1 VKRPT
6 VGDAWGELMNT
17 LVQQNFRKKIIWS
30 IASCAAIAAMA
41 SAGFTA
47 RAQKR
52 EASALSDD
60 KGKFVISVNGA
71 PVGTEDFSI
80 ARSGNDW
87 IARGSTELHAGQETS
102 RITGELRLNGA
113 VQPLQY
119 MCSTGSGK
127 KVTSTTTFAGTSAH
141 IILDLG
147 EGKDPIRQDFTFA
160 SPVVVLDDNLYYQYE
175 ILARAYN
182 WKAGGAQTFA
192 VFIPQEQAPGTI
204 TAEAGAPI
212 TLEGAKYEQLT
223 MRTPDLEVTIYLDA
237 AHRLMRLVVPASKAE
252 IRRQ

>member
-1 VKRPT
+1 MT
-6 VGDAWGELMNT
+6 ICA
-17 LVQQNFRKKIIWS
+17 
-30 IASCAAIAAMA
+30 IASV
-41 SAGFTA
+41 GFTA

-52 EASALSDD
+52 ESSAMSDD
-60 KGKFVISVNGA
+60 KGKFVISVNGV

-80 ARSGNDW
+80 ARAGNDW
-87 IARGSTELHAGQETS
+87 IARGTTELHSGQDTS
-102 RITGELRLNGA
+102 RITGELRLNGS

-119 MCSTGSGK
+119 MCSTGTGK
-127 KVTSTTTFAGTSAH
+127 KATSTTTFAGSTAQ
-141 IILDLG
+141 ITLDLG
-147 EGKDPIRQDFTFA
+147 DGKKPIRQDFTFTA
-160 SPVVVLDDNLYYQYE
+160 PVIVLDNNLYHQYE

-204 TAEAGAPI
+204 TAEAGAPV
-212 TLEGAKYEQLT
+212 TVDGAKYEELT
-223 MRTPDLEVTIYLDA
+223 MRTPDLEVTLYLDA

>member
-1 VKRPT
+1 
-6 VGDAWGELMNT
+6 MNPRMN
-17 LVQQNFRKKIIWS
+17 QNFRRKIILG
-30 IASCAAIAAMA
+30 IASCAAICAMA
-41 SAGFTA
+41 SVCFTA

-52 EASALSDD
+52 EASAMSDD
-60 KGKFVISVNGA
+60 KGKFVISVDGV

-80 ARSGNDW
+80 GRAGSDW
-87 IARGSTELHAGQETS
+87 IARGTTELRAGTETS
-102 RITGELRLNGA
+102 RITGELRLNGS

-127 KVTSTTTFAGTSAH
+127 KVTSTTTFAGANAH
-141 IILDLG
+141 ITLDLG

-182 WKAGGAQTFA
+182 WKAAGAQTFA

-204 TAEAGAPI
+204 TAEAGAAVVVD
-212 TLEGAKYEQLT
+212 GVKYEQLT

-252 IRRQ
+252 VRRQ

>member
-1 VKRPT
+1 
-6 VGDAWGELMNT
+6 MNPRMS
-17 LVQQNFRKKIIWS
+17 QNFRKQIIFGV
-30 IASCAAIAAMA
+30 ASCVAICAMA
-41 SAGFTA
+41 SVGFTA

-52 EASALSDD
+52 EASAMSDD

-71 PVGTEDFSI
+71 PVGAEDFSI
-80 ARSGNDW
+80 SRAGSDW
-87 IARGSTELHAGQETS
+87 IARGTTELHSGEQTS
-102 RITGELRLNGA
+102 RITGELRLNGSTE
-113 VQPLQY
+113 PLQY

-127 KVTSTTTFAGTSAH
+127 KVTSTTTFAGKTAH

-147 EGKDPIRQDFTFA
+147 DGKEPIRQDFTFA

-182 WKAGGAQTFA
+182 WKSGGAQTFA

-204 TAEAGAPI
+204 TAEAGAAA
-212 TLEGAKYEQLT
+212 TVDGAKYETLT
-223 MRTPDLEVTIYLDA
+223 MRTPDLEVTLYLDS

>member
-1 VKRPT
+1 MSP
-6 VGDAWGELMNT
+6 
-17 LVQQNFRKKIIWS
+17 LVSQKLRKKIILGV
-30 IASCAAIAAMA
+30 ASCLTICATA
-41 SAGFTA
+41 SIGFTA

-60 KGKFVISVNGA
+60 KGKFVISVNGV

-80 ARSGNDW
+80 VRAGGDW
-87 IARGSTELHAGQETS
+87 IAKGTTEIHAGEETS
-102 RITGELRLNGA
+102 KITGELRLNGS
-113 VQPLQY
+113 VEPLRY
-119 MCSTGSGK
+119 MCSAGNGK
-127 KVTSTTTFAGTSAH
+127 KITSTTTFAGTSAH

-175 ILARAYN
+175 ILAHAYN
-182 WKAGGAQTFA
+182 WKTGGAQTFA

-204 TAEAGAPI
+204 TAEAGAPV
-212 TLEGAKYEQLT
+212 TLDGAKYEQLT
-223 MRTPDLEVTIYLDA
+223 MRTPDLEVTLYLDA
-237 AHRLMRLVVPASKAE
+237 AHRLMRLMVPASKAE

>member
-1 VKRPT
+1 
-6 VGDAWGELMNT
+6 MNPH
-17 LVQQNFRKKIIWS
+17 VNQKFRKKIILGV
-30 IASCAAIAAMA
+30 ASCVAICVMA
-41 SAGFTA
+41 SVCFTA

-52 EASALSDD
+52 EASAMSDD
-60 KGKFVISVNGA
+60 KGKFVISVNGV

-80 ARSGNDW
+80 GRAGSDW
-87 IARGSTELHAGQETS
+87 IARGTTELHSGEETS
-102 RITGELRLNGA
+102 KITGELRLNSS

-127 KVTSTTTFAGTSAH
+127 KVTSNTTFAGTNAH

-147 EGKDPIRQDFTFA
+147 EGKEPIRQDFTFT

-182 WKAGGAQTFA
+182 WKTGGPQTFA

-204 TAEAGAPI
+204 TAEAGSPVSVD
-212 TLEGAKYEQLT
+212 GAKYEPLT
-223 MRTPDLEVTIYLDA
+223 MRTPDLEVTLYLDA
-237 AHRLMRLVVPASKAE
+237 AHRLMLLLVPASKAE

>member
-1 VKRPT
+1 
-6 VGDAWGELMNT
+6 MNAA
-17 LVQQNFRKKIIWS
+17 VNQIFRKTFIGTVAACVTICALAS
-30 IASCAAIAAMA
+30 I
-41 SAGFTA
+41 GFTA

-60 KGKFVISVNGA
+60 KGKFVISVDGA

-80 ARSGNDW
+80 ARVGNDW
-87 IARGSTELHAGQETS
+87 IAKGTTEIHAGPDTS
-102 RITGELRLNGA
+102 RVTGELRLNGA

-119 MCSTGSGK
+119 VCSTASGK
-127 KVTSTTTFAGTSAH
+127 KITSATIFAGASAH
-141 IILDLG
+141 VTLDLG
-147 EGKDPIRQDFTFA
+147 DGKDPIRQDFTFTL
-160 SPVVVLDDNLYYQYE
+160 PVVVLDDNLYYHYE

-182 WKAGGAQTFA
+182 WKTGGAQTFA

-212 TLEGAKYEQLT
+212 VVDGVKYEQLT
-223 MRTPDLEVTIYLDA
+223 LRTPDVEITIYLDA
-237 AHRLMRLVVPASKAE
+237 AHRLMRLLVPASKAE